1 MDFGAIDDDV
11 GRSRDTDSDLGTV
24 DADDGDS
31 DVPCDDERFVGA
43 AGKRVQ

>member
-1 MDFGAIDDDV
+1 MHFGAIDGDV

-24 DADDGDS
+24 EAEDGDR
-31 DVPCDDERFVGA
+31 DVPCDDEGFVRA